1 MASCCVSASPAGL
14 PADELDVALVPQAE
28 GKADLYN
35 VMGTTTEKYTFWY
48 LNSEEGVTNTAFEGE
63 QGAGSENVFIEEV
76 KF

>member
-48 LNSEEGVTNTAFEGE
+48 LNSEEGVTNTALGGGGNGE
-63 QGAGSENVFIEEV
+63 QGQKVFSW
-76 KF
+76 KR